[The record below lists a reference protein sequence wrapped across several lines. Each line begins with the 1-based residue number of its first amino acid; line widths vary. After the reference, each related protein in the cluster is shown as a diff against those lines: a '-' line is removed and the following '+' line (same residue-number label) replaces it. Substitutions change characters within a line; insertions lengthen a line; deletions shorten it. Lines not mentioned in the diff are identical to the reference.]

1 MDAFKPQIYD
11 VGQHGFV
18 SGCRRAIQTSMKHS
32 MNEEID
38 LKRHLMIAAGAL
50 AASLSFSVFAGAAT
64 YQLDS
69 DHTYPSFEADHLGG
83 LSIWRGKFD
92 KSQGTV
98 TLDLAAKTG
107 TVEVTTDMAS
117 VHTGSTKLDQML
129 QSGQFFDATKFPEA
143 TYKGAIKFNGEKPV
157 SVVGNLT
164 IHGVTRPLTLTIN
177 SFKCMPHPML
187 KREVCG
193 VDAVGEF
200 DRGDFGIDYG
210 KAYGFSLKTRLLISA
225 EAIKQ

>member
-1 MDAFKPQIYD
+1 
-11 VGQHGFV
+11 
-18 SGCRRAIQTSMKHS
+18 MK
-32 MNEEID
+32 
-38 LKRHLMIAAGAL
+38 KHLMIAAGAF
-50 AASLSFSVFAGAAT
+50 AASLSFSAFADVST
-64 YQLDS
+64 YQLDP

-83 LSIWRGKFD
+83 LSVWRGKFD

-98 TLDLAAKTG
+98 MLDRAARTG
-107 TVEVTTDMAS
+107 TVEVTTEIAS

-129 QSGQFFDATKFPEA
+129 QSAQFFDASKFAEA
-143 TYKGAIKFNGEKPV
+143 TYKGTIKFNGDKPV

-164 IHGVTRPLTLTIN
+164 IHGVTKPLTLTVN

-200 DRGDFGIDYG
+200 DRGDFGVDYG
-210 KAYGFSLKTRLLISA
+210 KAYGFSMKTKLLISA
-225 EAIKQ
+225 EALKQ